1 MPITPFRR
9 IPLIIA
15 GAIVSVVLVIS
26 LSFKREDDAYFEI
39 ARNLDVF
46 TTVLRELTVYYVDPI
61 EPQPLVEEGIASML
75 ESLDPY
81 TQFIPEEEADDYR
94 FMTTGQY
101 GGIGALIGQRGDQVI
116 ITDPYEG
123 FPAQKGGLMAGDAM
137 ISIDGKSLKGLQY
150 DEVSRMLKGQPGT
163 SVELQIQREGEN
175 KPLKKTLVR
184 EEITIRNVPFYTMM
198 DDSIGYI
205 RLGGFTDNAA
215 REVREAVSE
224 LVQKRKAKGLVIDLR
239 GNPGGLLDQAVGIV
253 NVFVDKGQEVVSTR
267 GRVKEWDKTYRT
279 TAQATDTRTPLA
291 VLVSSGS
298 ASAAEI
304 VSGAL
309 QDLDRAVIIGQR
321 TFGKGLVQT
330 TRPLTYNAQLKI
342 TTAKY
347 YIPSGRCI
355 QALDYSHR
363 NADGSVGKVADS
375 LTKAFKTRSGR
386 TVRDGGGIL
395 PDQVTEVPVSSSIA
409 QALVSNYVIFDYATR
424 YKLEHATIP
433 AAVKFRIDDAAYD
446 AFVRWQR
453 DRTFSY
459 QTESDKRLAQLRE
472 TAEKEGYF
480 EHIRE
485 QYEAVSKR
493 LSHDRETDLRLN
505 KEEIKLLLEN
515 EIVSR
520 YYFQNGRIE
529 TTFDDDPDLLLAR
542 KALKTPSVYTA
553 ILERRYIP

>member
-1 MPITPFRR
+1 
-9 IPLIIA
+9 
-15 GAIVSVVLVIS
+15 
-26 LSFKREDDAYFEI
+26 
-39 ARNLDVF
+39 
-46 TTVLRELTVYYVDPI
+46 
-61 EPQPLVEEGIASML
+61 
-75 ESLDPY
+75 
-81 TQFIPEEEADDYR
+81 
-94 FMTTGQY
+94 
-101 GGIGALIGQRGDQVI
+101 
-116 ITDPYEG
+116 
-123 FPAQKGGLMAGDAM
+123 
-137 ISIDGKSLKGLQY
+137 
-150 DEVSRMLKGQPGT
+150 
-163 SVELQIQREGEN
+163 
-175 KPLKKTLVR
+175 
-184 EEITIRNVPFYTMM
+184 MM